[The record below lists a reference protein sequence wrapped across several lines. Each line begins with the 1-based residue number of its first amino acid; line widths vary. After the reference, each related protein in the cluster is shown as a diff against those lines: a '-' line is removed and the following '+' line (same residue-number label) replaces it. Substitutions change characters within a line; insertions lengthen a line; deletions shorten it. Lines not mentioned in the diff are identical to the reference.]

1 MLDEAGD
8 LNEMV
13 KILMNKT
20 FFQLDYEFFKKYPD
34 KSMACGATG
43 LIMLVI

>member
-34 KSMACGATG
+34 KSMDCGATG